1 MAITRKT
8 AQRNGWKDQAEI
20 PVPVRAAAAR
30 EAATAAAKK
39 ARRHALERVTARPH
53 AENPDLAGELES
65 TRLKLAAR
73 TSALARA
80 EQRIGFLTKRVAQLE
95 KRDEQDSAGSR
106 ITNGPRPTQR
116 TPTAAADKWIATLE
130 EELGR
135 AREEFAACENE
146 NVSLRASLEL
156 AADENARLSNALK
169 DSDAEI
175 GIARPQ
181 LEAMKAMLRQL
192 EAECRKQAAA
202 ADKADETRRAETN
215 ALKTKLEGV
224 SSQALKDKLLAD
236 VWQTML
242 AKNEQN
248 SLTLGEVLG
257 LFRHLAEKDAAAHIV
272 RSQLDD
278 TKKRLSS
285 AETERNALVAVLHE
299 TNERWQTEITTLNA
313 RLDAM
318 SSRAVAAESLLAKA
332 RTGLMEKLELLQISF
347 RMKEEELWLLRQSR
361 MKLIEDANTL
371 LTIASTRAK
380 PRDAALAY
388 AEERIKL
395 PAEQGAG
402 VENSEGRYLDRP
414 QMHSAMT
421 LLAETI
427 AF

>member
-1 MAITRKT
+1 
-8 AQRNGWKDQAEI
+8 
-20 PVPVRAAAAR
+20 
-30 EAATAAAKK
+30 
-39 ARRHALERVTARPH
+39 
-53 AENPDLAGELES
+53 
-65 TRLKLAAR
+65 
-73 TSALARA
+73 
-80 EQRIGFLTKRVAQLE
+80 
-95 KRDEQDSAGSR
+95 
-106 ITNGPRPTQR
+106 
-116 TPTAAADKWIATLE
+116 
-130 EELGR
+130 
-135 AREEFAACENE
+135 
-146 NVSLRASLEL
+146 
-156 AADENARLSNALK
+156 
-169 DSDAEI
+169 
-175 GIARPQ
+175 
-181 LEAMKAMLRQL
+181 
-192 EAECRKQAAA
+192 
-202 ADKADETRRAETN
+202 
-215 ALKTKLEGV
+215 V

-242 AKNEQN
+242 AKNEHN
-248 SLTLGEVLG
+248 SLTVGEVLG

-361 MKLIEDANTL
+361 MKLIEDASTL

-402 VENSEGRYLDRP
+402 VESSDGRYLDRP
-414 QMHSAMT
+414 QMHSALT